1 MNRRTTTYTVASL
14 FFMGAMTWLSVRAYN
29 GMMGEIYYN
38 PLKGFFSGFLRLG
51 NKATEGEFR
60 TRVAIFRSDATA
72 RYFGSKANYDA
83 LVDDWQKILK
93 TLRISH
99 GVVDT
104 NGLTGGSLRAYNL
117 LILPLAVCLSD
128 REITAV
134 KDFVS
139 REGNG
144 LILSGLAGARRED
157 GVWRD
162 LSLTAQIIG
171 GDDIKEA
178 TPTGNIA
185 YMIINGRSPLAAN
198 IPPGLRMSVN
208 TYDRPISARIIEPRA
223 ETVGYWDENGTG
235 LRGPAQARA
244 GIAYGKYLGGRF
256 VWTGFT
262 LGSTVDPPGVH
273 IGDTLVRN
281 MLAYAS
287 SRPLFAKEQW
297 PGGRQGAVVFAEE
310 AEDKFENTALAA
322 ELFSE
327 KKVPC
332 TFFCSPESAQK
343 FPEVFR
349 KIYSNKNFEIGLCGA
364 QAFRG
369 QPLET
374 QRQRLR
380 SGRDLLETMSRRRV
394 MGFSPLEAH
403 FDRNTLQA
411 LVDTNYAYLAGDG
424 FNEGFPAVV
433 MARKPQILSFGKN
446 LQLLIKF
453 PHTGTDDGDVL
464 LRDKIAD
471 PEQILQRLK
480 RDFDSVYQIGG
491 LYYFSFHPE
500 LMGDPQ
506 RIGVIAKFL
515 DYVKSKNVWIAN
527 FTELTDWSSRWT
539 LIDVLSSQASDVR
552 SNLVVTNNAPVRIDS
567 LKLNMYL
574 PRDTASIVTSSEKLG
589 GHVYLIAQKKGEATL
604 EIQGLREDEGRVFYV
619 DTHAPAAP

>member
-1 MNRRTTTYTVASL
+1 MNRRSTTYAAATL
-14 FFMGAMTWLSVRAYN
+14 FFLGAMTWMSVRAYN

-38 PLKGFFSGFLRLG
+38 PFKGFFTGFLRLG
-51 NKATEGEFR
+51 NKTTEGEFR

-72 RYFGSKANYDA
+72 RYFGSKANYDS
-83 LVDDWQKILK
+83 LVNDWGQVLK

-104 NGLTGGSLRAYNL
+104 RDLTGGSLRAYNL

-128 REITAV
+128 REIAAV

-157 GVWRD
+157 GAWRD

-178 TPTGNIA
+178 VPTGNVA

-198 IPPGLRMSVN
+198 IPPGLRMGVN
-208 TYDRPISARIIEPRA
+208 TYDRPVSARIVEPRA
-223 ETVGYWDENGTG
+223 ETVGYWDENGLG
-235 LRGPAQARA
+235 LRGTSPARA
-244 GIAYGKYLGGRF
+244 GIVCGKFLGGRF

-262 LGSTVDPPGVH
+262 LGSTMDPPGVH
-273 IGDTLVRN
+273 IGDTLARN

-287 SRPLFAKEQW
+287 FRPLFAKEQW

-310 AEDKFENTALAA
+310 AEDKFENAALTAA
-322 ELFSE
+322 LFSE
-327 KKVPC
+327 KNIPC

-349 KIYSNKNFEIGLCGA
+349 KIFSNKNFEIGMCGA
-364 QAFRG
+364 QTFRG
-369 QPLET
+369 QPLEA
-374 QRQRLR
+374 QRQRLQ
-380 SGRDLLETMSRRRV
+380 SGRRLLETLSRRRV
-394 MGFSPLEAH
+394 IGFSPREAH

-411 LVDTNYAYLAGDG
+411 LVDTNYAYLAGGG
-424 FNEGFPAVV
+424 FNEGFPTVV

-471 PEQILQRLK
+471 QEKMLERLK
-480 RDFDSVYQIGG
+480 RDFDSVYRIGG

-506 RIGVIAKFL
+506 HIGVIAKFL
-515 DYVKSKNVWIAN
+515 DYIKSKNVWIAN

-539 LIDVLSSQASDVR
+539 LLDILSSQASDVR

-574 PRDTASIVTSSEKLG
+574 GHDTASITTSSEKLG
-589 GHVYLIAQKKGEATL
+589 GRVYIIAQKKGEATL

-619 DTHAPAAP
+619 DTHSTAKP